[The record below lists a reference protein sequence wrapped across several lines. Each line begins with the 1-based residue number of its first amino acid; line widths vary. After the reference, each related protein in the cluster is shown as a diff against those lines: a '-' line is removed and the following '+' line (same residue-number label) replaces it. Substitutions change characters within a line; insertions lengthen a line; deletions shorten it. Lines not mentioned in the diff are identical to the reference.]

1 MLTGCIDI
9 AISPGSWGEDSYVLR
24 LSLLRQAGPIW
35 EDKHIQEERR
45 NSGTLCR
52 TTQCCWYSTHPHNS
66 VNNSLTRKDINK
78 RPLKL
83 SGWPGHW
90 VQAKEEHRMM
100 SRGKQ
105 NCPFIFQIQLLW
117 FFFILLVYLISAIA
131 RITREH
137 YSCFQYQETRER

>member
-9 AISPGSWGEDSYVLR
+9 ALSSGSWGDASYVFG

-66 VNNSLTRKDINK
+66 VNNSLAKKISTNARWSCLVGQATEFRLRQITE
-78 RPLKL
+78 
-83 SGWPGHW
+83 WW
-90 VQAKEEHRMM
+90 VGE
-100 SRGKQ
+100 KQ
-105 NCPFIFQIQLLW
+105 NCPFVFQIQVLW

-131 RITREH
+131 RIAREH